1 MKSIRIV
8 WNNILQTFVL
18 LSQLALDATQGLIT
32 ELRPDDESTPKTGK

>member
-32 ELRPDDESTPKTGK
+32 ELRPDDEEPVKKAK